1 MGKATFCRKSLAPSS
16 PRTPLLD
23 REELMSGNATGINF
37 GDEQDWRGKVFEN
50 RLEKRQV

>member
-1 MGKATFCRKSLAPSS
+1 
-16 PRTPLLD
+16 
-23 REELMSGNATGINF
+23 MSGNATGINF